1 MTGFESQTSCIG
13 SDRSTN
19 WATTTAQLY
28 EVLLLPFCTYLLC
41 AYYLPIVC
49 TCSYVP
55 IVYLC
60 TYPLCVC
67 AYLPTYCVVCIYVH
81 TYCE

>member
-28 EVLLLPFCTYLLC
+28 EVLLLPFCTYPLC
-41 AYYLPIVC
+41 AHNNNVLTHVQE
-49 TCSYVP
+49 
-55 IVYLC
+55 
-60 TYPLCVC
+60 
-67 AYLPTYCVVCIYVH
+67 VVGSNPGVEYWMDMTFFHIDLL
-81 TYCE
+81 